1 MNKKNYAVLRIE
13 KIHSLG
19 ELAGKARHN
28 LRISNVSHASKKIEN
43 IYRGPGTIREITQ
56 NWRDITHGLPIKEK
70 AVLAVEYVITTTH
83 EFWNTATSEQ
93 KKAWASR
100 SRKFVESKHGA
111 ENVLSSALHLDEKT
125 PHWHILVVPIDTKPR
140 VIKKMG
146 RPKKGEKR
154 KEEKTLKPYRGLNA
168 AGFFDG
174 AVVMSKLQD
183 DYYAQVC
190 DLGLERGVKGSKALH
205 TTVRDFH
212 KGLNVADKPLPDL
225 TRADY
230 AGASVGIE
238 TPTLKAYRE
247 GVAGLQWA
255 SKAPERERS
264 ALRLVK
270 ELAKDKR
277 KAEEAKAEAEKNT
290 ERANARTDALRRQNI
305 ETENQLSLTREHL
318 LEQTKALEL
327 QAVELQYLKQK
338 GEKVLPFVRPKG

>member
-28 LRISNVSHASKKIEN
+28 LRISNVPHANKNKEN
-43 IYRGPGTIREITQ
+43 IYRGPGTISEITQ

-83 EFWNTATSEQ
+83 EFWETATKEQ

-100 SRKFVESKHGA
+100 SRKFVEDKHGA

-154 KEEKTLKPYRGLNA
+154 KEDKTLKPYRGLNA
-168 AGFFDG
+168 GAFFDG
-174 AVVMSKLQD
+174 SEMMSKLQD

-212 KGLNVADKPLPDL
+212 KGLKVAEQPMPNL
-225 TRADY
+225 TKADY
-230 AGASVGIE
+230 ALAAVGVE
-238 TPTLKAYRE
+238 TSSLQNHKKA
-247 GVAGLQWA
+247 VAGLQWA
-255 SKAPERERS
+255 SKAPQREQS
-264 ALRLVK
+264 AMRKVK
-270 ELAKDKR
+270 ELAKAKH
-277 KAEEAKAEAEKNT
+277 EALKDKAEAEKER
-290 ERANARTDALRRQNI
+290 ERANARTDVQRRKNV
-305 ETENQLSLTREHL
+305 ELENQLSLTRDHL

-327 QAVELQYLKQK
+327 QAVEIQYLKQK
-338 GEKVLPFVRPKG
+338 DGAKVLPFSKPR